1 MGKLRDKPDLI
12 KSNYVS
18 VLGGFVILVG
28 LYLASLYSYNLFH
41 SIAELFSI
49 VVAVGFFMIAWN
61 SRSFFGNNNYL
72 LFLGIAY
79 LFVAG
84 VDLVHTLAYKG
95 MGVFL
100 GHGANL
106 PTQLWLIA
114 RYMESTALLIAPLF
128 VAKKL
133 NSRFTFAV
141 YAAITAIL
149 LGSIFYWHIFP
160 TAFVDGVGLTP
171 FKKISEYIISVILLI
186 AIVPLVRKRNF
197 FDPGVLGLIAAS
209 VIVTIASEL
218 SFTFY
223 TDPYGLTN
231 LIGHFLKIISFYL
244 IYQAIIVTGL
254 VEPYRLLFRELKQ
267 SEEAARQSEEKY
279 RRLFNNTNEGI
290 VLQDIIFDEQG
301 LPIDYVIK
309 DVNPSFERIVG
320 IKRDEA
326 VGKRASVLYGTG
338 GAPYLDI
345 YARVAKTGVPEGFE
359 TYFPPIGKHFSV
371 SAFSPGENQFA
382 TVFIDITERKRAAEE
397 LQNAK
402 ALSDALNNIDSLI
415 SSTLNVDNIMQ
426 QVVVESAK
434 AIGAETA
441 MITLR
446 EGDQW
451 VVRYTYEFPA
461 SLIGTQF
468 TDEELPHAALTAKTK
483 KMVVI
488 NDIDHDERVNK
499 EKMKEYGIRSVV
511 VVPLIV
517 KDEVI
522 GDLFFNH
529 LSEPVIFSNIQIDF
543 ANKLA
548 LSISLALENARLY
561 EAERNIAD
569 ILQTAILTVPD
580 EIPGIDF
587 KYLYRSATEVARI
600 GGDFYDFFELDNN
613 KIGFVIG
620 DVSGKGIEAAA
631 ITSIV
636 KSTVRA
642 FSYRG
647 NDPSHVLAETNNA
660 ISKQVGTGL
669 FITMLYGVI
678 DVKSGRLTMASAGHP
693 DPFICRPDGCIQE
706 AAKRNLPIGIFPD
719 TEFGYFEAKLNSGD
733 VVVLYTDGLI
743 EARHNGELFGDHR
756 VHQIL
761 NQRRVATTAEI
772 VDSLLVSAEEFSHN
786 QLSDDM
792 AIVAIKYTGDPVDV
806 RLENEQELS
815 NTSDS

>member
-12 KSNYVS
+12 KSNYLS
-18 VLGGFVILVG
+18 ALGGFVILAG

-100 GHGANL
+100 EHGANL

-128 VAKKL
+128 VARKL
-133 NSRFTFAV
+133 NSRFTFAI
-141 YAAITAIL
+141 YAVVTAIL

-171 FKKISEYIISVILLI
+171 FKKISEYAISAILLL
-186 AIVPLVRKRNF
+186 AIIPLAQKRKF
-197 FDPGVLGLIAAS
+197 FDSGVLGLIVAS
-209 VIVTIASEL
+209 IIVTVVSEL
-218 SFTFY
+218 SFTLY

-244 IYQAIIVTGL
+244 IYRAIIVTGL
-254 VEPYRLLFRELKQ
+254 VEPYSLLFRELKQ
-267 SEEAARQSEEKY
+267 S
-279 RRLFNNTNEGI
+279 
-290 VLQDIIFDEQG
+290 
-301 LPIDYVIK
+301 
-309 DVNPSFERIVG
+309 
-320 IKRDEA
+320 
-326 VGKRASVLYGTG
+326 
-338 GAPYLDI
+338 
-345 YARVAKTGVPEGFE
+345 
-359 TYFPPIGKHFSV
+359 
-371 SAFSPGENQFA
+371 
-382 TVFIDITERKRAAEE
+382 AEE

-402 ALSDALNNIDSLI
+402 TLSDALNNIGSLI

-426 QVVVESAK
+426 QVVVESSK
-434 AIGAETA
+434 AIGVEAA
-441 MITLR
+441 MITLH
-446 EGDQW
+446 EGDRW
-451 VVRYTYEFPA
+451 VVRYTYELPA

-483 KMVVI
+483 KMVVV
-488 NDIDHDERVNK
+488 NNTDYDERVNE
-499 EKMKEYGIRSVV
+499 EKMKEYGIRSVM

-529 LSEPVIFSNIQIDF
+529 LSGAVIFTNIQIDF

-569 ILQTAILTVPD
+569 TLQTAILTVPD
-580 EIPGIDF
+580 KIPGIDF

-631 ITSIV
+631 ITSVV

-642 FSYRG
+642 FAYRG
-647 NDPSHVLAETNNA
+647 NDPSHVLAEANNA
-660 ISKQVGTGL
+660 ISKQVDIGL

-678 DVKSGRLTMASAGHP
+678 DVKSGRLAMANAGHP

-706 AAKRNLPIGIFPD
+706 TAKRNLPIGIFPD
-719 TEFGYFEAKLNSGD
+719 NEFGSFEAKLNPGD
-733 VVVLYTDGLI
+733 VIVLYTDGLI

-756 VHQIL
+756 VYQIL
-761 NQRRVATTAEI
+761 NQKRMAATTEI
-772 VDSLLVSAEEFSHN
+772 VDALLVSAEEFSHN

-792 AIVAIKYTGDPVDV
+792 AIVAIKYAGDPVDV
-806 RLENEQELS
+806 KL
-815 NTSDS
+815 